1 MYVELSSK
9 DNKYYTTYGEF
20 YLIFL
25 QKGVLENL
33 SHISLSIAPIIK
45 MLRTLC
51 TLYNIVLVSCHL
63 AVAGYIKKHR
73 YNNKFTYLFTIPIVV
88 QCTSIFIQEL
98 PIQISHPASS

>member
-33 SHISLSIAPIIK
+33 SHISLSLAPLIK

-51 TLYNIVLVSCHL
+51 TLYIIVLVSCHL
-63 AVAGYIKKHR
+63 AVAGYIKNTDITIKIHLP
-73 YNNKFTYLFTIPIVV
+73 YHYVCAVYLFITN
-88 QCTSIFIQEL
+88 FL
-98 PIQISHPASS
+98 IQIGHFASS